1 MTYFTTSSI
10 VSSNRVLYTPSSFA
24 RTSLLH
30 LQEIGTLQALAPH
43 TSSRANLQSYLFF
56 TVLSGAGELSY
67 EGKTYELQPGDCVF
81 IDCRKAYSHTTPH
94 TQNSGSANKET
105 DQKGL
110 WSLRWCHFYGPTLSF
125 VYEKYV
131 ERGGRPVFSPSS
143 AAPFLSTL
151 DSLYKLA
158 SGSDYIRDMRIN
170 EELNQLCTLL
180 MEQSWHPEEATT
192 APKKLSVVEVKEYLE
207 QHYAEKISLDELSK
221 QFFINKYYLTRVF
234 KEQFGQSITAYLT
247 SLRITHA
254 KQLLRFSDK
263 SVEEIGLECGLGQL
277 HYFSRV
283 FKETEGVA
291 PSVYRAQW

>member
-1 MTYFTTSSI
+1 MTKQDRRTRQMDQKKYFTTASI
-10 VSSNRVLYTPSSFA
+10 VSSNRVLYTPSAFA
-24 RTSLLH
+24 RSSLLH

-43 TSSRANLQSYLFF
+43 TSSRSNLQSYLYF
-56 TVLSGAGELSY
+56 TVLSGSGMLTY
-67 EGKTYELQPGDCVF
+67 DGKKYDLKKGNMVF
-81 IDCRKAYSHTTPH
+81 IDCRRPYSHTTDS
-94 TQNSGSANKET
+94 N
-105 DQKGL
+105 L

-131 ERGGRPVFSPSS
+131 ERGGQPTFQPEEP
-143 AAPFLSTL
+143 APFLSTL

-170 EELNQLCTLL
+170 EELNRLCTLL

-192 APKKLSVVEVKEYLE
+192 APKKMSVVEVKEYLE
-207 QHYAEKISLDELSK
+207 QHYAEKITLDELSTH
-221 QFFINKYYLTRVF
+221 FFINKYYLTRVF

-254 KQLLRFSDK
+254 KQLLRFSEK
-263 SVEEIGLECGLGQL
+263 SVEEIGLECGLGAL

-283 FKETEGVA
+283 FKEVEGVA
-291 PSVYRAQW
+291 PSIYRSQW

>member
-1 MTYFTTSSI
+1 MDQKKYFTTASI
-10 VSSNRVLYTPSSFA
+10 VSSNRVLYTPSAFA
-24 RTSLLH
+24 RSSLLH

-43 TSSRANLQSYLFF
+43 TSSRSNLQSYLYF
-56 TVLSGAGELSY
+56 TVLSGSGMLTY
-67 EGKTYELQPGDCVF
+67 DGKKYDLKKGDMVF
-81 IDCRKAYSHTTPH
+81 IDCRKPYSHTTDS
-94 TQNSGSANKET
+94 N
-105 DQKGL
+105 L

-131 ERGGRPVFSPSS
+131 ERGGRPTFRPEET
-143 AAPFLSTL
+143 APFLSTL

-170 EELNQLCTLL
+170 EELNRLCTLL
-180 MEQSWHPEEATT
+180 MEQSWHPEEAST
-192 APKKLSVVEVKEYLE
+192 APKKLSVAEVKEYLE
-207 QHYAEKISLDELSK
+207 QHYAEKITLDDLSK

-254 KQLLRFSDK
+254 KQLLRFSEK

-283 FKETEGVA
+283 FKEVEGVP
-291 PSVYRAQW
+291 PSVYRSQW

>member
-1 MTYFTTSSI
+1 MDQKKYFTTASI
-10 VSSNRVLYTPSSFA
+10 VSSNRVLYTPSAFA
-24 RTSLLH
+24 RSSLLH

-43 TSSRANLQSYLFF
+43 TSSRSNLQSYLFF
-56 TVLSGAGELSY
+56 TVLSGSGELVY
-67 EGKTYELQPGDCVF
+67 DGKKYELKKGDMVF
-81 IDCRKAYSHTTPH
+81 IDCRKPYSHTTDL
-94 TQNSGSANKET
+94 N
-105 DQKGL
+105 L

-131 ERGGRPVFSPSS
+131 ERGGRPTFRPEET
-143 AAPFLSTL
+143 APFLSTL
-151 DSLYKLA
+151 DVLYKLA

-170 EELNQLCTLL
+170 EELNRLCTLL
-180 MEQSWHPEEATT
+180 MEQSWHPEEASS

-207 QHYAEKISLDELSK
+207 QHYAEKITLDELSK

-277 HYFSRV
+277 HYF
-283 FKETEGVA
+283 
-291 PSVYRAQW
+291 VYRSQW

>member
-1 MTYFTTSSI
+1 MDQKKYFTTASI
-10 VSSNRVLYTPSSFA
+10 VSSNRVLYTPSAFA

-30 LQEIGTLQALAPH
+30 LQEIGELQALAPH
-43 TSSRANLQSYLFF
+43 TSSRSNLQSYLFF
-56 TVLSGAGELSY
+56 TFLSGSGALIY
-67 EGKTYELQPGDCVF
+67 DGKKHDLKKGDMVF
-81 IDCRKAYSHTTPH
+81 IDCRKPYSHTTSD
-94 TQNSGSANKET
+94 N
-105 DQKGL
+105 L

-131 ERGGRPVFSPSS
+131 ERGGRPTFRPEETAS
-143 AAPFLSTL
+143 FLSTL

-170 EELNQLCTLL
+170 EELNRLCTLL
-180 MEQSWHPEEATT
+180 MEQSWHPEEAST
-192 APKKLSVVEVKEYLE
+192 APKKLSVAEVKEYLE
-207 QHYAEKISLDELSK
+207 QHYAEKITLDELSK

-254 KQLLRFSDK
+254 KQLLRFSEK

-283 FKETEGVA
+283 FKEVEGVP
-291 PSVYRAQW
+291 PSVYRSQW

>member
-1 MTYFTTSSI
+1 MDQKKYFTTASI
-10 VSSNRVLYTPSSFA
+10 VSSNRVLYTPSAFA
-24 RTSLLH
+24 RSSLLH

-43 TSSRANLQSYLFF
+43 TSSRSNLQSYLYF
-56 TVLSGAGELSY
+56 TVISGSGTLIY
-67 EGKTYELQPGDCVF
+67 DGKKYDLKKGDMVF
-81 IDCRKAYSHTTPH
+81 IDCRKPYSHTTDS
-94 TQNSGSANKET
+94 N
-105 DQKGL
+105 L

-131 ERGGRPVFSPSS
+131 ERGGQPTFQPEEP
-143 AAPFLSTL
+143 APFLSTL

-170 EELNQLCTLL
+170 EELNRLCTLL

-192 APKKLSVVEVKEYLE
+192 APKKMSVVEVKEYLE
-207 QHYAEKISLDELSK
+207 QHYAEKITLDELSTH
-221 QFFINKYYLTRVF
+221 FFINKYYLTRVF

-254 KQLLRFSDK
+254 KQLLRFSEK
-263 SVEEIGLECGLGQL
+263 SVEEIGLECGLGAL

-283 FKETEGVA
+283 FKEVEGVA
-291 PSVYRAQW
+291 PSIYRSQW

>member
-1 MTYFTTSSI
+1 MDQKKYFTTASI
-10 VSSNRVLYTPSSFA
+10 VSSNRVLYTPSAFA
-24 RTSLLH
+24 RSSLLH

-43 TSSRANLQSYLFF
+43 TSSRSNLQSYLFF
-56 TVLSGAGELSY
+56 TVISGSGTLIY
-67 EGKTYELQPGDCVF
+67 DGKKYDLKKGDMVF
-81 IDCRKAYSHTTPH
+81 IDCRKPYSHTTDL
-94 TQNSGSANKET
+94 N
-105 DQKGL
+105 L

-131 ERGGRPVFSPSS
+131 ERGGRPTFRPEETAS
-143 AAPFLSTL
+143 FLSTL

-170 EELNQLCTLL
+170 EELNRLCTLL
-180 MEQSWHPEEATT
+180 MEQSWNPEEATT
-192 APKKLSVVEVKEYLE
+192 APKKLSVAEVKEYLE
-207 QHYAEKISLDELSK
+207 QHYAEKITLDDLSK

-254 KQLLRFSDK
+254 KQLLRFSEK

-283 FKETEGVA
+283 FKEVEGVP
-291 PSVYRAQW
+291 PSIYRSQW

>member
-1 MTYFTTSSI
+1 MDQKKYFTTASI
-10 VSSNRVLYTPSSFA
+10 VSSNRVLYTPSAFA
-24 RTSLLH
+24 RSSLLH

-43 TSSRANLQSYLFF
+43 TSSRSNLQSYLFF
-56 TVLSGAGELSY
+56 TVLSGSGELVY
-67 EGKTYELQPGDCVF
+67 DGKKNELKKGDMVF
-81 IDCRKAYSHTTPH
+81 IDCRKPYSHTTDL
-94 TQNSGSANKET
+94 N
-105 DQKGL
+105 L

-131 ERGGRPVFSPSS
+131 ERGGRPTFRPEET
-143 AAPFLSTL
+143 APFLSTL
-151 DSLYKLA
+151 DALYKLA

-170 EELNQLCTLL
+170 EELNRLCTLL
-180 MEQSWHPEEATT
+180 MEQSWHPEEASS
-192 APKKLSVVEVKEYLE
+192 APKKTSVIDVKEYLE
-207 QHYAEKISLDELSK
+207 QHYAEKISLEELSK

-283 FKETEGVA
+283 FKEVEGVP
-291 PSVYRAQW
+291 PSIYRSQW

>member
-1 MTYFTTSSI
+1 MDKNKFFTTASI
-10 VSSNRVLYTPSSFA
+10 VSSNRVLYTPSFFA
-24 RTSLLH
+24 RNSLLH

-43 TSSRANLQSYLFF
+43 TSSRSNLQSYLFF
-56 TVLSGAGELSY
+56 TVLSGSGELNY
-67 EGKTYELQPGDCVF
+67 DGKKYDLKKGDMVF
-81 IDCRKAYSHTTPH
+81 IDCRKPYSHTTDS
-94 TQNSGSANKET
+94 N
-105 DQKGL
+105 L

-131 ERGGRPVFSPSS
+131 ERGGRPTFRPEET
-143 AAPFLSTL
+143 APFLSTL

-170 EELNQLCTLL
+170 EELNRLCTLL

-207 QHYAEKISLDELSK
+207 QHYAEKITLDELSTR
-221 QFFINKYYLTRVF
+221 FFINKYYLTRVF

-254 KQLLRFSDK
+254 KQLLRFSEK

-283 FKETEGVA
+283 FKEVEGVP
-291 PSVYRAQW
+291 PSVYRSQW

>member
-1 MTYFTTSSI
+1 MDQKKYFTTASI
-10 VSSNRVLYTPSSFA
+10 VSSNRVLYTPSAFA
-24 RTSLLH
+24 RSSLLH

-43 TSSRANLQSYLFF
+43 TSSRSNLQSYLFF
-56 TVLSGAGELSY
+56 TVLSGSGELVY
-67 EGKTYELQPGDCVF
+67 DGKKYELKKGDMVF
-81 IDCRKAYSHTTPH
+81 IDCRKPYSHTTDL
-94 TQNSGSANKET
+94 N
-105 DQKGL
+105 L
-110 WSLRWCHFYGPTLSF
+110 WSLRWCHFYEPTLSF

-131 ERGGRPVFSPSS
+131 ERGGRPTFRPEETAS
-143 AAPFLSTL
+143 FLSTL

-170 EELNQLCTLL
+170 EELNRLCTLL
-180 MEQSWHPEEATT
+180 MEQSWNPEEATT
-192 APKKLSVVEVKEYLE
+192 APKKLSVAEVKEYLE
-207 QHYAEKISLDELSK
+207 QHYAEKITLDDLSK

-254 KQLLRFSDK
+254 KQLLRFSEK

-283 FKETEGVA
+283 FKEVEGVP
-291 PSVYRAQW
+291 PSIYRSQW

>member
-1 MTYFTTSSI
+1 MDQKKYFTTASI
-10 VSSNRVLYTPSSFA
+10 VSSNRVLYTPSAFA
-24 RTSLLH
+24 RSSLLH

-43 TSSRANLQSYLFF
+43 TSSRSNLQSYLYF
-56 TVLSGAGELSY
+56 TVLSGSGMLTY
-67 EGKTYELQPGDCVF
+67 DGKKYDLKKGDMVF
-81 IDCRKAYSHTTPH
+81 IDCRKPYSHTTDS
-94 TQNSGSANKET
+94 N
-105 DQKGL
+105 L

-131 ERGGRPVFSPSS
+131 ERGGRPTFRPEET
-143 AAPFLSTL
+143 APFLSTL
-151 DSLYKLA
+151 DALYKLA

-170 EELNQLCTLL
+170 EELNRLCTLL
-180 MEQSWHPEEATT
+180 MEQSWHPEEASS
-192 APKKLSVVEVKEYLE
+192 APKKTSVIDVKEYLE

-283 FKETEGVA
+283 FKEVEGVP
-291 PSVYRAQW
+291 PSIYRSQW

>member
-1 MTYFTTSSI
+1 MDQKKYFTTASI
-10 VSSNRVLYTPSSFA
+10 VSSNRVLYTPSAFA
-24 RTSLLH
+24 RSSLLH

-43 TSSRANLQSYLFF
+43 TSSRSNLQSYLFF
-56 TVLSGAGELSY
+56 TVLSGSGELVY
-67 EGKTYELQPGDCVF
+67 DGKKYELKKGDMVF
-81 IDCRKAYSHTTPH
+81 IDCRKPYSHTTDS
-94 TQNSGSANKET
+94 N
-105 DQKGL
+105 L

-131 ERGGRPVFSPSS
+131 ERGGRPTFRPEET
-143 AAPFLSTL
+143 APFLSTL

-170 EELNQLCTLL
+170 EELNRLCTLL
-180 MEQSWHPEEATT
+180 MEQSWNPEEATT
-192 APKKLSVVEVKEYLE
+192 APKKLSVAEVKEYLE
-207 QHYAEKISLDELSK
+207 QHYAEKITLDDLSK

-254 KQLLRFSDK
+254 KQLLRFSEK

-283 FKETEGVA
+283 FKEVEGVP
-291 PSVYRAQW
+291 PSIYRSQW

>member
-1 MTYFTTSSI
+1 MDQKKYFTTASI
-10 VSSNRVLYTPSSFA
+10 VSSNRVLYTPSAFA

-43 TSSRANLQSYLFF
+43 TSSRSNLQSYLFF
-56 TVLSGAGELSY
+56 TVLSGSGELVY
-67 EGKTYELQPGDCVF
+67 DGKKYELKKGDMVF
-81 IDCRKAYSHTTPH
+81 IDCRKPYSHTTDL
-94 TQNSGSANKET
+94 N
-105 DQKGL
+105 L

-131 ERGGRPVFSPSS
+131 ERGGRPTFRPEET
-143 AAPFLSTL
+143 APFLSTL
-151 DSLYKLA
+151 DVLYKLA

-170 EELNQLCTLL
+170 EELNRLCTLL
-180 MEQSWHPEEATT
+180 MEQSWHPEEASS

-207 QHYAEKISLDELSK
+207 QHYAEKITLDELSK

-254 KQLLRFSDK
+254 KQLLRFSEK

-283 FKETEGVA
+283 FKEVEGVP
-291 PSVYRAQW
+291 PSVYRSQW

>member
-1 MTYFTTSSI
+1 MDQTRFFTTASI
-10 VSSNRVLYTPSSFA
+10 VSSNRVLYTPSAFA
-24 RTSLLH
+24 RLSLLH

-43 TSSRANLQSYLFF
+43 TSSRSNLQSYLYF
-56 TVLSGAGELSY
+56 TVISGSGTLIY
-67 EGKTYELQPGDCVF
+67 DGKKYDLKKGDMVF
-81 IDCRKAYSHTTPH
+81 IDCRKPYSHTTDL
-94 TQNSGSANKET
+94 N
-105 DQKGL
+105 L

-131 ERGGRPVFSPSS
+131 ERGGRPTFRPEETAS
-143 AAPFLSTL
+143 FLSTL

-170 EELNQLCTLL
+170 EELNRLCTLL

-254 KQLLRFSDK
+254 KQLLRFSEK

-283 FKETEGVA
+283 FKEVEGVP
-291 PSVYRAQW
+291 PSVYRSQW

>member
-1 MTYFTTSSI
+1 MDQKKYFTTASI
-10 VSSNRVLYTPSSFA
+10 VSSNRVLYTPSAFA
-24 RTSLLH
+24 RSSLLH

-43 TSSRANLQSYLFF
+43 TSSRSNLQSYLFF
-56 TVLSGAGELSY
+56 TVLSGSGELVY
-67 EGKTYELQPGDCVF
+67 DGKKYELKKGDMVF
-81 IDCRKAYSHTTPH
+81 IDCRKPYSHTTDL
-94 TQNSGSANKET
+94 N
-105 DQKGL
+105 L

-131 ERGGRPVFSPSS
+131 ERGGRPTFRPEET
-143 AAPFLSTL
+143 APFLSTL
-151 DSLYKLA
+151 DALYKLA

-170 EELNQLCTLL
+170 EELNRLCTLL
-180 MEQSWHPEEATT
+180 MEQSWHPEEASS
-192 APKKLSVVEVKEYLE
+192 APKKTSVIDVKEYLE

-254 KQLLRFSDK
+254 KQLLRFSEK

-283 FKETEGVA
+283 FKEVEGVP
-291 PSVYRAQW
+291 PSIYRSQW

>member
-1 MTYFTTSSI
+1 MDQKKYFTTASI
-10 VSSNRVLYTPSSFA
+10 VSSNRVLYTPSAFA

-30 LQEIGTLQALAPH
+30 LQEIGELHALAPH
-43 TSSRANLQSYLFF
+43 TSSRSNLQSYLFF
-56 TVLSGAGELSY
+56 TVLSGSGELIY
-67 EGKTYELQPGDCVF
+67 DGKKHDLKKGDMVF
-81 IDCRKAYSHTTPH
+81 IDCRKPYSHTTDS
-94 TQNSGSANKET
+94 N
-105 DQKGL
+105 L

-131 ERGGRPVFSPSS
+131 ERGGRPTFRPEETAS
-143 AAPFLSTL
+143 FLSTL

-170 EELNQLCTLL
+170 EELNRLCTLL
-180 MEQSWHPEEATT
+180 MEQSWNPEEATT
-192 APKKLSVVEVKEYLE
+192 APKKLSVAEVKEYLE
-207 QHYAEKISLDELSK
+207 QHYAEKITLDELSTR
-221 QFFINKYYLTRVF
+221 FFINKYYLTRVF

-254 KQLLRFSDK
+254 KQLLRFSEK

-283 FKETEGVA
+283 FKEVEGVP
-291 PSVYRAQW
+291 PSVYRSQW

>member
-1 MTYFTTSSI
+1 MDQKKYFTTASI
-10 VSSNRVLYTPSSFA
+10 VSSNRVLYTPSAFA
-24 RTSLLH
+24 RSSLLH

-43 TSSRANLQSYLFF
+43 TSSRSNLQSYLFF
-56 TVLSGAGELSY
+56 TVLSGSGELVY
-67 EGKTYELQPGDCVF
+67 DGKKYELKKGDMVF
-81 IDCRKAYSHTTPH
+81 IDCRKPYSHTTDL
-94 TQNSGSANKET
+94 N
-105 DQKGL
+105 L

-131 ERGGRPVFSPSS
+131 ERGGRPTFRPEET
-143 AAPFLSTL
+143 APFLSTL
-151 DSLYKLA
+151 DVLYKLA

-170 EELNQLCTLL
+170 EELNRLCTLL
-180 MEQSWHPEEATT
+180 MEQSWHPEEASS

-207 QHYAEKISLDELSK
+207 QHYAEKITLDELSK

-283 FKETEGVA
+283 FKEVEGVA
-291 PSVYRAQW
+291 PSVYRSQW